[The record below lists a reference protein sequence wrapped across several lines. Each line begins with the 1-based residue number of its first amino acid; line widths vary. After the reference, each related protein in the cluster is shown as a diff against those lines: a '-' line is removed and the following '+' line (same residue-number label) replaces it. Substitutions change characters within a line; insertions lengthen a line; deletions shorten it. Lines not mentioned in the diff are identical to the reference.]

1 MDEKRISKVINDL
14 YLFYRVF
21 VASNFAENSPAPHI
35 KKLSREL
42 MKLYEGKEPTYK
54 RLCVA
59 MPPSTLKIF
68 INHFIFSYVGN
79 IP

>member
-1 MDEKRISKVINDL
+1 MDEERISKVINDL

-21 VASNFAENSPAPHI
+21 VASHFAENTPAPHI

-42 MKLYEGKEPTYK
+42 MKLYDGNDPSYK

-59 MPPSTLKIF
+59 MPPSPSL
-68 INHFIFSYVGN
+68 VR
-79 IP
+79 